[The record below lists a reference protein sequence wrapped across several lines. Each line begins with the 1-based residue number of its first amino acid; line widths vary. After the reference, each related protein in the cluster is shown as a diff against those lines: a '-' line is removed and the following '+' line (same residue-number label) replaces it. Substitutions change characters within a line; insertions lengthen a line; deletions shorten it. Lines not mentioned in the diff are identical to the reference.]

1 MAETTK
7 RADTNGSRASSNS
20 GPTGAARD
28 VAGTVLG
35 AASDAVARLPEA
47 AATTRGAVEEA
58 NRAMRAGSDEMLVA
72 GTTLSIGLAVGL
84 LIGGASR
91 LLVVLAVVPAAAM
104 GFTLLDRSQ
113 PGRPLQGR

>member
-7 RADTNGSRASSNS
+7 RSETNGSGAATTG
-20 GPTGAARD
+20 GPAGAARD

-35 AASDAVARLPEA
+35 AASEAVARLPEA

-58 NRAMRAGSDEMLVA
+58 NRAMRAGSSEMLVA
-72 GTTLSIGLAVGL
+72 GTTLSIGLALGL

-91 LLVVLAVVPAAAM
+91 LLVMLAIIPAAAM

-113 PGRPLQGR
+113 PGSPLQGG

>member
-1 MAETTK
+1 MAESTK
-7 RADTNGSRASSNS
+7 HTETNGSNVSTNS
-20 GPTGAARD
+20 GRAGAARD

-35 AASDAVARLPEA
+35 AASEAVARLPEA

-58 NRAMRAGSDEMLVA
+58 NRAMHAGSNEMLVA
-72 GTTLSIGLAVGL
+72 GTTLSIGLALGL

-91 LLVVLAVVPAAAM
+91 LLVVLAIIPAAAM

-113 PGRPLQGR
+113 PVRPLQGG